1 MKPFDHRIF
10 FLLDS
15 IPPRAIKH
23 WIKIHEKIIDY
34 TAEHFAYFAH
44 KRSQVME
51 DLKQSLQDNTTSFEF
66 NNWRRIISHPFSNT
80 PLSTIGSIKSFPGGR
95 FNIGNIDTERFPKFP
110 ALYLA
115 EDTTTAFLEMM
126 GLKPET
132 ITGGLTGQE
141 LAAAGNF
148 SHFTV
153 QGNLTNILDLTNLET
168 LRQFHSH
175 LQNIELPIYYRKKA
189 NQLKITPMLPVKN
202 LEELRN
208 TLFAEDWRLM
218 PMQFDTPANS
228 QILGQIAYSAGIEA
242 ILYPSVKTNQK
253 ALAVYPKN
261 FIDSDASVEI
271 TGAVSETAIHTRIDK
286 DTYKNFLP

>member
-10 FLLDS
+10 ILLDS
-15 IPPRAIKH
+15 IEPRAIKH
-23 WIKIHEKIIDY
+23 WIKIHDKLIDY

-44 KRSQVME
+44 KRSQVIE
-51 DLKQSLQDNTTSFEF
+51 DLKQSLRDNSTNFEF
-66 NNWRRIISHPFSNT
+66 NNWRRIISQSFSNT

-95 FNIGNIDTERFPKFP
+95 FNIGDIDTERFPKFP

-115 EDTTTAFLEMM
+115 EDTPTAFLEMM

-132 ITGGLTGQE
+132 IIDGLTGQE

-148 SHFTV
+148 SHFIV
-153 QGNLTNILDLTNLET
+153 QGNLTNILDLTNVET

-175 LQNIELPIYYRKKA
+175 LKNIELPIYYRKKA
-189 NQLKITPMLPVKN
+189 NQLKISPMLPINN
-202 LEELRN
+202 LEELRK

-228 QILGQIAYSAGIEA
+228 QILGQIAHSAGIEA
-242 ILYPSVKTNQK
+242 ILYPSVKTKQK
-253 ALAVYPKN
+253 ALAIYPEN
-261 FIDSDASVEI
+261 FINSDAFIKI
-271 TGAVSETAIHTRIDK
+271 TGPVSETVIHTRIDK
-286 DTYKNFLP
+286 DTYKNFIP